1 MKFKGFLSLILVLCM
16 LLSLQSISV
25 FAGNTDETVE
35 TENFVTLFAAFNDF
49 EGKEMTTEDNRNFL
63 LSIKLDAGSYQFT
76 IDENGTSL
84 SHPTTVK
91 DVTARISKD
100 GIKLSETVDAKCT
113 LLANGGNYTFEYN
126 TDTDLLKIKKDGTGA
141 PSDNGENLK
150 VKTNNQEI
158 IANKGNKFTYSV
170 FLKATETFEDIQTVI
185 NFDASKLSLT
195 DTTAETCCP
204 ALIDTYFNT
213 SISGLIAVNSS
224 NLGGYNFKE
233 EKLLLTFEFTAAG
246 TGEAY
251 LDFIVQDMTIS
262 GGEKSYFFLSKEENS
277 GVSIREVMELDV
289 IEVPTTAITVS
300 TEPSET
306 SATTPDLT
314 NPANPTN
321 PTEITIPTNPYEST
335 AATASTE
342 PTETFST
349 NPTFTTAPA
358 TGFELGD
365 VNLDAKL
372 NIRDATLIQKV
383 LAKLE
388 QFDNEQ
394 LILADYLTDGKVN
407 IKDAT
412 QIQKKLANLI

>member
-16 LLSLQSISV
+16 LLSLQGISV
-25 FAGNTDETVE
+25 FAGNTDETE
-35 TENFVTLFAAFNDF
+35 EAENFVTLFAAFNDF
-49 EGKEMTTEDNRNFL
+49 EGKEMTTEDNHNFF
-63 LSIKLDAGSYQFT
+63 LSTKLDAGSYQFT

-113 LLANGGNYTFEYN
+113 LLATGGNYTFEYN

-158 IANKGNKFTYSV
+158 IAKVNDKFTYSI
-170 FLKATETFEDIQTVI
+170 FLKANETFEDIQTML

-195 DTTAETCCP
+195 GTTAEICCP
-204 ALIDTYFNT
+204 ALVDTYFNT
-213 SISGLIAVNSS
+213 DIKGLVAVNSS
-224 NLGGYNFKE
+224 NLAGYDFKE
-233 EKLLLTFEFTAAG
+233 EKLLLTLEFTALG

-251 LDFIVQDMTIS
+251 LDFIVQDMTIL
-262 GGEKSYFFLSKEENS
+262 GGEKSYFFLSKEENT
-277 GVSIREVMELDV
+277 GVSVREAMELDV
-289 IEVPTTAITVS
+289 IEVPATATTVS
-300 TEPSET
+300 TEPSEA

-321 PTEITIPTNPYEST
+321 PTETTIATNPYEST

-342 PTETFST
+342 PTETSST
-349 NPTFTTAPA
+349 NPTSTTAPA

-365 VNLDAKL
+365 VNRDSKL

-388 QFDNEQ
+388 QFDDEQ